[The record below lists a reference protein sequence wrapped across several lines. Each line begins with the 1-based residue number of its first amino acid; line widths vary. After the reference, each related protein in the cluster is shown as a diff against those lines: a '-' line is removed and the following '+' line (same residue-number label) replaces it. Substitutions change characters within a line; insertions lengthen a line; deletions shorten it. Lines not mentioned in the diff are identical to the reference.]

1 MMASDSVNLFQEG
14 PPVASGPVCAP
25 IKSLIFGREVLRASA
40 CRLKV
45 VLYFAGGREYEEAIR
60 EEVID
65 GKSIERLAPSP
76 SQPMGKSMVYAVL
89 QPLNIYRSRNNI

>member
-45 VLYFAGGREYEEAIR
+45 VLFFRWRKRVRRGNKGGGGRR
-60 EEVID
+60 EID
-65 GKSIERLAPSP
+65 
-76 SQPMGKSMVYAVL
+76 
-89 QPLNIYRSRNNI
+89 